1 MLSLFN
7 GIGGALRCYDILGL
21 IPTGI
26 LCFDVHGPANRATAK
41 RWSQAEILG
50 DVRLITREMVQSWF
64 RRFVPVS
71 ELHIWAGFPCTDL
84 SAAKSRR
91 LGLEG
96 PASSL
101 FWEVKRVGESRSS
114 STCHGQI
121 YSWECRFNGQGPL
134 WPYLS
139 WVGSDALPYYHLNCS
154 DSVPMQR
161 PRLCLSSETLEGCLE
176 GLLFTGADHWTVV
189 EALAR
194 YAKQEQWVSPGGRS
208 HLADCDESDQK
219 KGSAT
224 QTCRSQEMWSCQ
236 SSQSRTL
243 DCGWV

>member
-1 MLSLFN
+1 MHTFFGAESEVRETVTASDASLKGGVVRIAHELTPEGKDFVNPVSVGVRPRKIPVLVLSLFN

-84 SAAKSRR
+84 PAAKSRR

-96 PASSL
+96 TASSL

-121 YSWECRFNGQGPL
+121 YS
-134 WPYLS
+134 
-139 WVGSDALPYYHLNCS
+139 
-154 DSVPMQR
+154 
-161 PRLCLSSETLEGCLE
+161 
-176 GLLFTGADHWTVV
+176 
-189 EALAR
+189 
-194 YAKQEQWVSPGGRS
+194 
-208 HLADCDESDQK
+208 
-219 KGSAT
+219 
-224 QTCRSQEMWSCQ
+224 
-236 SSQSRTL
+236 
-243 DCGWV
+243 